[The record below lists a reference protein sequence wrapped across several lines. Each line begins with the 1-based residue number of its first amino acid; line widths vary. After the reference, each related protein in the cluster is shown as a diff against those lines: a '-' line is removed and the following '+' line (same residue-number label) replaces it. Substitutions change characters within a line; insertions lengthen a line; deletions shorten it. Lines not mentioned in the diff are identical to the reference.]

1 MVTEL
6 EKGNNNRMSDIKST
20 LTQLVGE
27 NMIQAILS
35 NARNPEQAS
44 KVKLRPVR
52 LKDELFIQE
61 TLYVGNKVLHSNLT
75 AEEAV
80 EHIDKY
86 LEQDFKQGLIQTES
100 AECTILVS
108 KKGKATIKTKQK
120 QTAVQADLSHNR
132 QKKYILDEGMK
143 IPFLIDLGIM
153 NLEGKVV
160 KARYDKFRQI
170 NKYLEFIRDIL
181 PKLPT
186 GRTIRI
192 IDFGCGKSYLTFAMY
207 YYLHDIQGLPIE
219 VIGLDLKADVIEHCN
234 ELAKRYGFD
243 SLHFEMGDIAQFN
256 GADSV
261 DMVVT
266 LHACDTATDFAIEK
280 AVKWGA
286 SVILTVPCCQHE
298 VNSQIQSEFLKPV
311 LKYGLLKERM
321 SALLTDAIRANMLES
336 LGYDT
341 QVLEFI
347 DMEHT
352 PKNILIRATKRKGM
366 RPKGS
371 SMGRD
376 SLEQFTE
383 ELGVCT
389 TLQQKF
395 SQGEVLSAENL
406 RK

>member
-1 MVTEL
+1 METIRNTFTEL
-6 EKGNNNRMSDIKST
+6 INET
-20 LTQLVGE
+20 L
-27 NMIQAILS
+27 IQAILS
-35 NARNPEQAS
+35 NAKNPDKAS

-52 LKDELFIQE
+52 LKDELYIQE
-61 TLYVGNKVLHSNLT
+61 TLYVGTKVLHSNLT
-75 AEEAV
+75 ITEAV
-80 EHIDKY
+80 ERICGY
-86 LEQDFKQGLIQTES
+86 MEQDFKQALIQTER
-100 AECTILVS
+100 AECTILIS
-108 KKGKATIKTKQK
+108 KKGKATIKTKHK
-120 QTAVQADLSHNR
+120 EAKEKVNLNHNR
-132 QKKYILDEGMK
+132 KKQYILDEGQK

-160 KARYDKFRQI
+160 KAKYDKFRQI

-207 YYLHDIQGLPIE
+207 YYLHDMQGLSIE
-219 VIGLDLKADVIEHCN
+219 VVGLDLKADVIAHCN
-234 ELAKRYGFD
+234 ELAKRYGFEA
-243 SLHFEMGDIAQFN
+243 LRFEMGDIAQFT

-266 LHACDTATDFAIEK
+266 LHACDTATDYAIEK

-298 VNSQIQSEFLKPV
+298 VNKQIQNDFLKPV

-321 SALLTDAIRANMLES
+321 SALLTDAIRANVLENI
-336 LGYDT
+336 GYDT

-352 PKNILIRATKRKGM
+352 PKNILIRATKRNGM
-366 RPKGS
+366 RAKGS
-371 SMGRD
+371 STGEEALR
-376 SLEQFTE
+376 SFTN
-383 ELGVCT
+383 ELGVNT
-389 TLQQKF
+389 TLQQIF
-395 SQGEVLSAENL
+395 SDGGWLNE
-406 RK
+406 